1 MAFDTTT
8 LDAPFV
14 ALAGFDWGGDAA
26 PLAAID
32 AAVVAAHADA
42 TLAGDLEKRLGAIV
56 SGTASRAAKEYAC
69 RQLAVIGTKAS
80 VPVLA
85 ARLADADDSHMARF
99 ALERIPVPEAG
110 AALRQA
116 LGTVRGDLVIGMIS
130 SLANRRDEASVAA
143 LATLVRGESASVA
156 VAAASALGRIATPA
170 AAAALAGTEATG
182 ATPRPGPVAAA
193 VIDAR
198 LACADTLLAA
208 GDRAAAKAIY
218 EAIAAGVGDAPQTH
232 RDRAVRIAA
241 RSGVLACLDD
251 TVDP

>member
-8 LDAPFV
+8 LDAPFA
-14 ALAGFDWGGDAA
+14 ALAGFDWGADAT

-42 TLAGDLEKRLGAIV
+42 ALAGDLEKRLGAIV
-56 SGTASRAAKEYAC
+56 SGPASRAAKEYAC
-69 RQLAVIGTKAS
+69 RRLAVIGTKAS

-85 ARLADADDSHMARF
+85 ARLADTDDSHMARF
-99 ALERIPVPEAG
+99 ALERIPAPEAG
-110 AALRQA
+110 DALRQA

-130 SLANRRDEASVAA
+130 SLANRRDEASVAPLA
-143 LATLVRGESASVA
+143 LLVRGESASVA
-156 VAAASALGRIATPA
+156 TAAAAALGRIATPA
-170 AAAALAGTEATG
+170 AAAALATAT
-182 ATPRPGPVAAA
+182 ATATSGPVAAA
-193 VIDAR
+193 VTDAR
-198 LACADTLLAA
+198 LACADALVAA

-218 EAIAAGVGDAPQTH
+218 EAVAAAVGDGPQTH

>member
-8 LDAPFV
+8 LDTPFA

-32 AAVVAAHADA
+32 AAVVAAHSDA
-42 TLAGDLEKRLGAIV
+42 ALARDLEKRLGAIV
-56 SGTASRAAKEYAC
+56 SGPASRAAKDYAC
-69 RQLAVIGTKAS
+69 RKLALVGTQAS

-85 ARLADADDSHMARF
+85 PLLGDPDESHMARF
-99 ALERIPVPEAG
+99 AIERIPGPEAA

-130 SLANRRDEASVAA
+130 SLANRRDGASVPP
-143 LATLVRGESASVA
+143 LSTLVSGESASVA
-156 VAAASALGRIATPA
+156 AAAAAALGRIATPD
-170 AAAALAGTEATG
+170 AAAALAAAAAKPG
-182 ATPRPGPVAAA
+182 AVAAA

-198 LACADTLLAA
+198 LACADALVASGERTAA
-208 GDRAAAKAIY
+208 RAIY
-218 EAIAAGVGDAPQTH
+218 EAIAAEVGDAPRTH

-251 TVDP
+251 TVTP

>member
-8 LDAPFV
+8 LDAPFA
-14 ALAGFDWGGDAA
+14 ALAGFDWGADAT

-42 TLAGDLEKRLGAIV
+42 ALAGDLEKRLGAIV
-56 SGTASRAAKEYAC
+56 SGPASRAAKEYAC
-69 RQLAVIGTKAS
+69 RRLAVIGTKAS

-85 ARLADADDSHMARF
+85 ARLADTDDSHMARF
-99 ALERIPVPEAG
+99 ALERIPAPEAG
-110 AALRQA
+110 DALRQA

-130 SLANRRDEASVAA
+130 SLANRRDEASVAPLA
-143 LATLVRGESASVA
+143 LLVRGESASVA
-156 VAAASALGRIATPA
+156 TAAAAALGRIATPA
-170 AAAALAGTEATG
+170 AAAALATAT
-182 ATPRPGPVAAA
+182 ATSGPVAAA
-193 VIDAR
+193 VTDAR
-198 LACADTLLAA
+198 LACADSLVAA

-218 EAIAAGVGDAPQTH
+218 EAVAAAVGDAPQTH